1 MLNRPSSRSGV
12 IDVAVS
18 HETDTAQAVSELST
32 QLDRDDICFLLVFV
46 PVGLD
51 RDVLARELLRRFAGV
66 PVFGCTAA
74 GQITPDGYDSSA
86 LLAIGF
92 SRAHFR
98 CASMLISPLKPF
110 SIKDVSAEARKLA
123 GEFHKTAHWNRLGLV
138 LADGTSKQED
148 ILAATLATA
157 LNDIPVFG
165 GSASDGLEFR
175 ETLILHGGQFHP
187 NAALLI
193 LLDTDMEFRGL
204 GFDHFQPTETQMVV
218 TDAVPEERL
227 VLEINGT
234 PAAQEYARM
243 VGCAVEDLSAEIF
256 AENPVLVR
264 NNALYHVRSIMEAH
278 PSGALS
284 LISAID
290 VGLLLTLG
298 KGQEILR
305 TLADELCVTD
315 AKGQPPEFVLGFD
328 CILRR
333 LEIDQKQ
340 LGAEVSQLMRQ
351 ARVVGFNTYGEQ
363 HCGVHVNQTFVGV
376 AFFPPQRRALH

>member
-1 MLNRPSSRSGV
+1 MLTRPGHHSNV
-12 IDVAVS
+12 ISPAVS
-18 HETDTAQAVSELST
+18 HASDAATAVAELAA
-32 QLDRDDICFLLVFV
+32 QIDPDEICFLLVFV

-51 RDVLARELLRRFAGV
+51 RDRLAAEMLSQFAGI

-74 GQITPDGYDSSA
+74 GQITPQGYDSSA

-110 SIKDVSAEARKLA
+110 SIKDVSDQARKLA
-123 GEFHKTAHWNRLGLV
+123 GDFHKTAHWNRLGLV

-175 ETLILHGGQFHP
+175 ETLILHGGRFHP

-204 GFDHFQPTETQMVV
+204 GFDHFQPTDTQMVV
-218 TDAVPEERL
+218 TDAVPDERL

-234 PAAQEYARM
+234 SAAREYARM

-264 NNALYHVRSIMEAH
+264 NNALYHVRSIKEVH
-278 PSGALS
+278 PDGTLS

-315 AKGQPPEFVLGFD
+315 AAGHAPEFILGFD

-351 ARVVGFNTYGEQ
+351 ARVLGFNTYGEQ

-376 AFFPPQRRALH
+376 AFFPPQQRALH